1 MLSAI
6 IIGSLLGAI
15 AGLLPGV
22 GVFTALLISLPFL
35 TGMDPVNILILYVAI
50 ASVSQFVGSIPA
62 IMLGVPGEYSSMPA
76 VIESKNITSAEEKSS
91 TIVQTAIGSAFGS
104 LFVLLLTLLALPYIV
119 GVFSFYLTNVQLFL
133 YLLVAL
139 IICCVSGNQ
148 WWVSLILFL
157 LGSILGA
164 VGYSVIFKTNI
175 LVFGQSQL
183 INGLP
188 SVLVVSVLFSLPQ
201 LWQSV
206 NTLRQLKSA
215 PAVELPFQFPNLAWS
230 GFYSIVG
237 FLGGLVPGMTTILSS
252 QAAYNISKWFKQNAT
267 ERVVAA
273 EVANNAGAFSQ
284 LLPMLL
290 LGIPILSSEA
300 LLLGIVESRGLTFTL
315 ANFAAHINTVAVALV
330 FINIIGLILA
340 WPLSVYLTK
349 IYKIDF
355 RLIIA
360 LILIAILSG
369 VVISAIQTSSII
381 FYILIVLALL
391 PLAWL
396 IRNFNTTPL
405 IFGFLIYP
413 LLIENLYR
421 FLIIHNFISL

>member
-1 MLSAI
+1 MLTAI
-6 IIGSLLGAI
+6 VIGSLLGTI

-35 TGMDPVNILILYVAI
+35 IGMDPVNILILYVAI

-62 IMLGVPGEYSSMPA
+62 IMLGIPGEYSSMPA
-76 VIESKNITSAEEKSS
+76 VIESKNIASAEEKSS
-91 TIVQTAIGSAFGS
+91 AIVQTAIGSAFGS
-104 LFVLLLTLLALPYIV
+104 LFVLCLTLLALPHIV
-119 GVFSFYLTNVQLFL
+119 GVFGFYLTNVQLFL
-133 YLLVAL
+133 YLLITL
-139 IICCVSGNQ
+139 IICWASGNR
-148 WWVSLILFL
+148 WWVSAILFL
-157 LGSILGA
+157 IGSILGA

-175 LVFGQSQL
+175 LVFDQPQL
-183 INGLP
+183 ISGLP
-188 SVLVVSVLFSLPQ
+188 AVVVISVLFALPQ

-206 NTLRQLKSA
+206 DTLRRLRSA
-215 PAVELPFQFPNLAWS
+215 PALKLPFQFPNLVWS

-237 FLGGLVPGMTTILSS
+237 FVGGLVPGMTTILSS

-315 ANFAAHINTVAVALV
+315 ANFADHMNTIAVALV

-340 WPLSVYLTK
+340 WPLSTHLTK
-349 IYKIDF
+349 IYKFDF

-360 LILIAILSG
+360 LILTAIVGG
-369 VVISAIQTSSII
+369 VIISAVQTSSVI
-381 FYILIVLALL
+381 FYSLTALALL

-396 IRNFNTTPL
+396 IRNLNTTPL
-405 IFGFLIYP
+405 VFGFLIYP

-421 FLIIHNFISL
+421 FLILQNFISL

>member
-1 MLSAI
+1 MLAAI
-6 IIGSLLGAI
+6 ISGSLLGAI

-35 TGMDPVNILILYVAI
+35 IGVDPVNILIFYVAI
-50 ASVSQFVGSIPA
+50 TSVSQFVGSIPA
-62 IMLGVPGEYSSMPA
+62 IMLGIPGEYSSMPA
-76 VIESKNITSAEEKSS
+76 VIESKNIASAEEKSS
-91 TIVQTAIGSAFGS
+91 AIVQTAIGSAFGS
-104 LFVLLLTLLALPYIV
+104 LFVLCLTLLALPHII
-119 GVFSFYLTNVQLFL
+119 GVFSFYLTNVQLSL

-139 IICCVSGNQ
+139 IICCVSGNR

-157 LGSILGA
+157 IGSILGA

-175 LVFGQSQL
+175 LVFNQPQL

-188 SVLVVSVLFSLPQ
+188 SVIIISVLFSLPQ
-201 LWQSV
+201 LWQSI
-206 NTLRQLKSA
+206 NTLSQLRSA
-215 PAVELPFQFPNLAWS
+215 PAIKLPFQFPNLAWS

-237 FLGGLVPGMTTILSS
+237 FAGGLVPGMTTILSS
-252 QAAYNISKWFKQNAT
+252 QAAYNISKWAKQNAT
-267 ERVVAA
+267 KRIVAA

-315 ANFAAHINTVAVALV
+315 ANFASHINIIAIALV

-340 WPLSVYLTK
+340 WPLSTYLTK

-355 RLIIA
+355 RLIIV
-360 LILIAILSG
+360 LILTAIIIG
-369 VVISAIQTSSII
+369 VVISAVQTSSII
-381 FYILIVLALL
+381 FYSLTVLALL
-391 PLAWL
+391 PLAWV
-396 IRNFNTTPL
+396 IRNLNTTPL

-421 FLIIHNFISL
+421 FLILHNFILL

>member
-1 MLSAI
+1 MLAAI
-6 IIGSLLGAI
+6 ISGSLLGAI

-22 GVFTALLISLPFL
+22 GVFTALLISMPFL
-35 TGMDPVNILILYVAI
+35 IGVDPVNILIFYVAI
-50 ASVSQFVGSIPA
+50 TSVSQFVGSIPA
-62 IMLGVPGEYSSMPA
+62 IMLGIPGEYSSMPA
-76 VIESKNITSAEEKSS
+76 VIESKNIVSAEEKSS
-91 TIVQTAIGSAFGS
+91 AIVQTAIGSAFGS
-104 LFVLLLTLLALPYIV
+104 LFVLCLTLLALPHII

-133 YLLVAL
+133 YLSVTL
-139 IICCVSGNQ
+139 IICWASGNQ
-148 WWVSLILFL
+148 LWVSLILFL
-157 LGSILGA
+157 IGSILGA

-175 LVFGQSQL
+175 LVFNQPQL

-188 SVLVVSVLFSLPQ
+188 AVVIISMLFSFPQ
-201 LWQSV
+201 LWQSI
-206 NTLRQLKSA
+206 NTLSQLRSV
-215 PAVELPFQFPNLAWS
+215 PAIKLPFQIPNLAWS

-237 FLGGLVPGMTTILSS
+237 FAGGLVPGMTTILSS
-252 QAAYNISKWFKQNAT
+252 QAAYNISKWAKQNSIK
-267 ERVVAA
+267 RVVAA

-315 ANFAAHINTVAVALV
+315 ANFAAHMSTIAIALV
-330 FINIIGLILA
+330 FINIIGLILS
-340 WPLSVYLTK
+340 WPLSTYLTK

-360 LILIAILSG
+360 LISTTIIIG
-369 VVISAIQTSSII
+369 VVINAVQTSSII
-381 FYILIVLALL
+381 FYSLTVLFLL
-391 PLAWL
+391 PLAWV
-396 IRNFNTTPL
+396 IRNLNTTPL

-421 FLIIHNFISL
+421 FLILQNFISL